1 MASSKVVS
9 RLSSRLRLLSF
20 KLNQSPLSP
29 SAPLPSSAS
38 ASASASSR
46 RFSRAFSRLPLEL
59 SGGVE
64 SLMPLHSAIASAR
77 LQSSLA
83 MESQS
88 WGLVPQGISMPL

>member
-9 RLSSRLRLLSF
+9 RLSSRLRPLSL
-20 KLNQSPLSP
+20 KLNHSPPSP
-29 SAPLPSSAS
+29 PAPLQSSVS
-38 ASASASSR
+38 PSSR

>member
-9 RLSSRLRLLSF
+9 RLSSRLRPLSL
-20 KLNQSPLSP
+20 KLNQSPPCP
-29 SAPLPSSAS
+29 SAPFQS
-38 ASASASSR
+38 SASASSR

-59 SGGVE
+59 SGGAVE
-64 SLMPLHSAIASAR
+64 SLLPLHSAIASAR